1 MLSHRFPEHPWKR
14 NWRVMRNRFHELQI
28 RSAFTE
34 ATTLG
39 MMNETI
45 DQFNKAASVLQA
57 TEFRRPRTPG
67 EWQRMNENPP
77 KRDYAKLFAAA
88 VPMIEAFAASGPS
101 DRIGV
106 AAALNPDAVGILRTF
121 AYYAS
126 VLAVRRQAPAL
137 ISQGLVALAVLGEID
152 DVRDLTFY
160 LAILHHAA
168 LKLGIDTHALFDGV
182 ASLAPSTSLQ
192 TEMRG
197 FPSRIPKDRGLRAF
211 RLRETVTGE
220 GFDFVQEP

>member
-1 MLSHRFPEHPWKR
+1 MPWSIHGTGTGEPCGID
-14 NWRVMRNRFHELQI
+14 FHEAAIL
-28 RSAFTE
+28 SAFTE

-45 DQFNKAASVLQA
+45 DRFNQAASELQT

-77 KRDYAKLFAAA
+77 KRDYAKLFAAV

-106 AAALNPDAVGILRTF
+106 APALNPDAVGILRTF

-137 ISQGLVALAVLGEID
+137 ISQGLIALAILGEID
-152 DVRDLTFY
+152 DVMDLTFY
-160 LAILHHAA
+160 LAVLHHAA
-168 LKLGIDTHALFDGV
+168 LKLGIDTATLFGAV
-182 ASLAPSTSLQ
+182 ASLALSTSLQ
-192 TEMRG
+192 AEMRG
-197 FPSRIPKDRGLRAF
+197 FPSRGPKDRGLPAF
-211 RLRETVTGE
+211 RLREAVTGE
-220 GFDFVQEP
+220 GFDFAQEA